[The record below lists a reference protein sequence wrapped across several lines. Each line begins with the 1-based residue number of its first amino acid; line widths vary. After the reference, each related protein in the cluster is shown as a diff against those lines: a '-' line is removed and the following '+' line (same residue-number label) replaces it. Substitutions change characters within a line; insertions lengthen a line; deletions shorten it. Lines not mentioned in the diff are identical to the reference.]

1 MKKRRCHTRH
11 AQYASPVDI
20 TARCTRLEFQKSSRG
35 RLNSICDLF
44 ELCWPERASK
54 SREMKLQKKLVAR
67 STFIYLF
74 DARARRVR
82 LAALACMRRQ
92 CAEILPRSQEL
103 DLQLHQQGQSWTLTL
118 FSVPIIAFRSKE
130 RDAAFCF
137 FARRRSFHCCCSKRQ
152 MLKVNLNFS
161 LLPVSLQ

>member
-54 SREMKLQKKLVAR
+54 SREMKLQKKTSR
-67 STFIYLF
+67 SQHVYLF
-74 DARARRVR
+74 V
-82 LAALACMRRQ
+82 
-92 CAEILPRSQEL
+92 
-103 DLQLHQQGQSWTLTL
+103 
-118 FSVPIIAFRSKE
+118 
-130 RDAAFCF
+130 
-137 FARRRSFHCCCSKRQ
+137 
-152 MLKVNLNFS
+152 
-161 LLPVSLQ
+161 